1 MIGGG
6 SAGAVI
12 ANRLS
17 EDHSNTVLLLEAG
30 GTENQ
35 LSDVPLLAAALQV
48 CARSK
53 MAKQPR
59 YFLNYFF
66 TQDASRI
73 FTCELRVFIG
83 FKRSRILKCM
93 FS

>member
-1 MIGGG
+1 MFMEQGILLITNMIGGG

-66 TQDASRI
+66 FLPKTLAEFSRANYA
-73 FTCELRVFIG
+73 
-83 FKRSRILKCM
+83 